1 MGRGWRERGARVAG
15 WIQASLGELLCQ
27 GRGKEAHADLLS
39 PPTPRPQVRMPRVKR
54 GCVHVTPVSSTARMS
69 SGLLTGLAPEP
80 RGRGHRV
87 HHVYPS
93 VSAKPLPPP
102 WNAGQTDKEACH
114 QQAKPLRGLE
124 AWQVG

>member
-54 GCVHVTPVSSTARMS
+54 GCVHSQDEQWASHWPCPRAEGQRAQGAPCLPLGICKATPA
-69 SGLLTGLAPEP
+69 
-80 RGRGHRV
+80 
-87 HHVYPS
+87 
-93 VSAKPLPPP
+93 P

>member
-1 MGRGWRERGARVAG
+1 MGRGWREMGARVAG

-54 GCVHVTPVSSTARMS
+54 GCVHVTPVSSAARMS

-102 WNAGQTDKEACH
+102 GMQGRQTRRH
-114 QQAKPLRGLE
+114 VTNKPSP
-124 AWQVG
+124 